1 MYPIDNYKDFID
13 DKKVILVDFDNT
25 ICVDEWPFVGKY
37 VPGAIDTIKKL
48 QAFGHKIVLYTQR
61 SYAFPI
67 SCKVLEKYKRV
78 YGGSSIDDTAVDLL
92 SPAIERCKDAGII
105 LWDVNANNAWENMTG
120 DTSRKVFSDVIIDD
134 HNAGIPRVQMKNSSD
149 ETCAVVDWKT
159 LNKWFTVNGFYKGNY
174 FVLHGIT
181 FRYTQNEYGD
191 LEIGILD
198 KSIRTY
204 VAYITNTLQLNVV
217 YEQVKDK
224 SEQELINWIKENTEF
239 CEKEWKS

>member
-1 MYPIDNYKDFID
+1 MYPIDIYKNHIE

-25 ICVDEWPFVGKY
+25 ICIDEWPFIGDF
-37 VPGAIDTIKKL
+37 VPDAVDVIKKL

-61 SYAFPI
+61 SYAYPL
-67 SCKVLEKYKRV
+67 SCKDLETYKQV
-78 YGGSSIDDTAVDLL
+78 CGGCVDDTFVDLL
-92 SPAIERCKDAGII
+92 TPAVEKCESAGII
-105 LWDVNANNAWENMTG
+105 LWDINANSMWENMTG
-120 DTSRKVFSDVIIDD
+120 DTSRKVFSDIIIDD
-134 HNAGIPRVQMKNSSD
+134 HNAGIPRVQMKNSSN

-159 LNKWFTVNGFYKGNY
+159 LDEWFIVNGFYKGNS

-198 KSIRTY
+198 ESIRTY
-204 VAYITNTLQLNVV
+204 VAYITNTLYLGGV

-224 SEQELINWIKENTEF
+224 SEQELIDWIKENTEF